1 MYFSKINIL
10 NYIYFWSL
18 HNAPW
23 VTNQGKTVI
32 IVDEGTLVDVV
43 DEDDNTI
50 PLSLD
55 YEDDEHLKS
64 STQIISII
72 SNQIRQIQ
80 LRDEK

>member
-10 NYIYFWSL
+10 NNIYFWSL
-18 HNAPW
+18 YNAPW

-55 YEDDEHLKS
+55 YEDDEHLNS

-72 SNQIRQIQ
+72 SNQIRQLQ

>member
-18 HNAPW
+18 YNAPW

-43 DEDDNTI
+43 DEDDNI
-50 PLSLD
+50 VPLSLD